1 MYFATSDNK
10 RIMKIVQSTKKRLH
24 LTFIVRVVFAI
35 NFICAPLLLSSKPLP
50 EQHNAKTESGS
61 IHANSDSLKIE
72 ELAKQAFYAFDFLGD
87 KQGADSISQIA
98 IDLAENMYKPGLLLL
113 AYIRYNECTDPS
125 LHLQKS
131 LRYAQEAVNLSK
143 SQNNAQLE
151 WQAMSNLV
159 KVQIIAYNFDEA
171 LSNSYKALAQADAF
185 QDERLKA
192 ESYLLIGQSLE
203 GNNQKIE
210 AFRNYLKSST
220 IAEKLQDL
228 SLIKKTNSTLSGFY
242 NNTKIYGKAI
252 EYKLKQIDAILKS
265 LPVDSAE
272 LMWAK
277 YDLQSISI
285 NSNNNKLN
293 YSSVQE
299 IFAYAI
305 QNNNLRLKR
314 YELALYRTHLI
325 EADKISE
332 LIKLYKVQYP
342 EEFAKLSS
350 ENRSLFYRIKA
361 FFSEEEKRIDSAMYY
376 FNKAEQLIQSDPNKI
391 LKSNFYQRFGQF
403 LVRQGKPKDAVEKY
417 LKSYSLASEASYF
430 AYMLSASKSLQALYA
445 EMGSYKNA
453 YTYSELN
460 RSLTDSINYL
470 SQNDQLLML
479 EIDHE
484 TKQREQAS
492 ENERIETD
500 RRHNIQYMAIT
511 IIIIAMFILL
521 IMLGSLTVP
530 SWLIK
535 VLGFF
540 SFILFFEFI
549 IMIADHK
556 IYHITNNEPWKI
568 LLIKIGLIA
577 FLLPFHHWIEKK
589 VIQYLINNKILK
601 MPRFSVKN
609 NKQTGTKHKK
619 VDIPE
624 EKL

>member
-1 MYFATSDNK
+1 
-10 RIMKIVQSTKKRLH
+10 MKSVQSTITHWQFAGTIK
-24 LTFIVRVVFAI
+24 IVFAFI
-35 NFICAPLLLSSKPLP
+35 FICFPILLSAKPLP
-50 EQHNAKTESGS
+50 EGHSSRTVSGHS
-61 IHANSDSLKIE
+61 NTDSDSLKIE
-72 ELAKQAFYAFDFLGD
+72 ELSKQAFYAFDFLGD
-87 KQGADSISQIA
+87 KQSADSISQIA

-131 LRYAQEAVNLSK
+131 LRYAQEAVKLSK
-143 SQNNAQLE
+143 AQNNAQLE
-151 WQAMSNLV
+151 WRAMSNLV
-159 KVQIIAYNFDEA
+159 KVQIIAYNFDKA
-171 LSNSYKALAQADAF
+171 LSNSYQALAEADAL
-185 QDERLKA
+185 QDEKLKA

-203 GNNQKIE
+203 ANNQKIE

-220 IAEKLQDL
+220 IAENLQDL
-228 SLIKKTNSTLSGFY
+228 ELIKKSYSILSGFY

-252 EYKLKQIDAILKS
+252 DYKLKQIDAILKC
-265 LPVDSAE
+265 LPIDSNE

-277 YDLQSISI
+277 YDLQSINI

-293 YSSVQE
+293 PASVHE
-299 IFAYAI
+299 TFAYSI
-305 QNNNLRLKR
+305 RHNNLRLKK

-325 EADKISE
+325 EADKIGQ
-332 LIKLYKVQYP
+332 LIWLYKTQYP
-342 EEFAKLSS
+342 EEFTKLSI
-350 ENRSLFYRIKA
+350 ENPSLFFRIKA
-361 FFSEEEKRIDSAMYY
+361 FFSEEEKKYDSALYY
-376 FNKAEQLIQSDPNKI
+376 LNRAEQLIQSDPNKI
-391 LKSNFYQRFGQF
+391 LQSNFYQRFGQF
-403 LVRQGKPKDAVEKY
+403 LVRRDKPKEAVEKY
-417 LKSYSLASEASYF
+417 LISYELARQASYF
-430 AYMLSASKSLQALYA
+430 EFMLSASKNLQSLYA
-445 EMGSYKNA
+445 EMGNYKNA
-453 YTYSELN
+453 YDYSEIN
-460 RSLTDSINYL
+460 RSLTDSINML
-470 SQNDQLLML
+470 TKNDQLLML

-492 ENERIETD
+492 EQERIETD

-521 IMLGSLTVP
+521 MMLGSLTVP

-601 MPRFSVKN
+601 MP
-609 NKQTGTKHKK
+609 
-619 VDIPE
+619 
-624 EKL
+624 